1 MKKSNRESLR
11 VALDEFRSAYRI
23 FLEDVRR
30 TQAGEETGVP
40 IPPSSPYTYQEW
52 EIKPDILEETIDRVL
67 EDER

>member
-1 MKKSNRESLR
+1 MKKSDRGSLR
-11 VALDEFRSAYRI
+11 VALDEFRSAYRV

-30 TQAGEETGVP
+30 AQEAEGTGVP
-40 IPPSSPYTYQEW
+40 IPPSSPYSYQEW

>member
-23 FLEDVRR
+23 FLEDV
-30 TQAGEETGVP
+30 QEAQEAEETGMPVR
-40 IPPSSPYTYQEW
+40 PSSPYSYQEW
-52 EIKPDILEETIDRVL
+52 ETKLDVLEETIDRVL